1 MEPSGGPPTVE
12 GPKQVHSIYPSLEA
26 FKKPEGEDC
35 DEEFD
40 LGCWLGRLVKV
51 KIDVEARVSG
61 STLRQGPKTI
71 YTWLGGG
78 EKTFLRILDH
88 SDHKTCW

>member
-35 DEEFD
+35 DEKSD
-40 LGCWLGRLVKV
+40 LKSP
-51 KIDVEARVSG
+51 RVMV
-61 STLRQGPKTI
+61 RQI
-71 YTWLGGG
+71 SQG
-78 EKTFLRILDH
+78 ED
-88 SDHKTCW
+88 